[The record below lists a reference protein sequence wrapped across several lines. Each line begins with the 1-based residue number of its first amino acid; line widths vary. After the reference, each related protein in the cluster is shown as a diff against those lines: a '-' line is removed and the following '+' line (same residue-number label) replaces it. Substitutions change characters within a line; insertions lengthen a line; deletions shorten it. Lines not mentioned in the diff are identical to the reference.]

1 MHQSNFTSAFCG
13 EIHFRPTGKTCVG
26 CTVDIGMFVMDTKS
40 VVRTI
45 METEDAEAQARGPKM
60 KENGRTPL

>member
-1 MHQSNFTSAFCG
+1 MWRLYGRSVSSERAHL
-13 EIHFRPTGKTCVG
+13 
-26 CTVDIGMFVMDTKS
+26 IGSVLVMDTKS

-45 METEDAEAQARGPKM
+45 MEMEDAEAQARGPKM